1 MKKLYLNL
9 SLLSSF
15 LLTPLLADAIPAKP
29 GLIPMTQPDGSVVN
43 VRIVGDENFHFYLSE
58 DGYLLSNVNDTY
70 YYATVDGTGTTISSG
85 IQATAPAQR
94 TPQAKQYLSTVS
106 MPTVLKAME
115 TRAEKSQKR
124 VPRLR
129 ALPCNNSSTVKAPK
143 GPGLFPDSDFPVEG
157 SPKVCVILVNYQ
169 DKEMTVENPY
179 EYFDN
184 MMNQKGFS
192 AYGATGSAI
201 DFFTECSNGLFTPD
215 FDIYGPVTL
224 SKNMSYYG
232 GNDIY
237 GKDKNPEKMIIEACQ
252 LLDDEVD
259 FAQYDNDGDGYIDN
273 IYVFYAGKGEA
284 SGGSKDTV
292 WPHSWNITAA
302 TSTPYIFDGVRL
314 DRYACSNENEGS
326 HPDGVGTFVHEFSHV
341 MGLPDLYAT
350 SYTSSFTPGA
360 WSCMDYGP
368 YNNDGRTP
376 PLYGAFER
384 YALGWMEPMEISGP
398 LTATLESIGS
408 NKAGIIKTSSAN
420 EFFLLENRQQTSWD
434 TYIPGHGMLVWH
446 IQYNASIWRSNKVN
460 NTPSHQYVDI
470 EEADGTQ
477 TESSR
482 AGDSFPGTKKV
493 TSFTD
498 DTKPSMKTWAGTALE
513 LPITDIAESADGV
526 ISFNVCGGAGNTT
539 LEPVKVLEA
548 EDVTDISFVA
558 RWESKEDATYK
569 LSVFTRSADST
580 ITYLMENKNVGAV
593 DRYLVEG
600 LQPDMEYIYT
610 VCMTTGWE
618 TSVPSAEMT
627 VYTGKAPLNKLQ
639 VVALEASDVADNSFT
654 ANWTALDDANNYQLT
669 VYTKEP
675 TGFLHEICDFSD
687 GAANLPAGWSAS
699 SNTSYA
705 MKSYCGEATPSIRLA
720 KNGDIITTPDVDDVA
735 KRLTFWARGN
745 KTGASDAIKV
755 TVKVNGQWVL
765 VNTYPIKTQEGGSII
780 SVDLS
785 SYKGDAARIEFVK
798 QSDNSSLAIDDIDLA
813 HGMTYEP
820 AVLSS
825 YNKFGT
831 GNVTSQIVAGLEPGK
846 DYYYTVVAD
855 NGTLTSRAS
864 NEIKVTTTGTAM
876 GIDDALAEGIT
887 LTVHTRTVLIT
898 GAPAHHTVNIHDLSG
913 RLVATTPAGQSVT
926 IPNAGA
932 YIVSVPQSQYTTKLI
947 IK

>member
-1 MKKLYLNL
+1 
-9 SLLSSF
+9 
-15 LLTPLLADAIPAKP
+15 
-29 GLIPMTQPDGSVVN
+29 
-43 VRIVGDENFHFYLSE
+43 
-58 DGYLLSNVNDTY
+58 
-70 YYATVDGTGTTISSG
+70 
-85 IQATAPAQR
+85 
-94 TPQAKQYLSTVS
+94 
-106 MPTVLKAME
+106 
-115 TRAEKSQKR
+115 
-124 VPRLR
+124 
-129 ALPCNNSSTVKAPK
+129 
-143 GPGLFPDSDFPVEG
+143 
-157 SPKVCVILVNYQ
+157 
-169 DKEMTVENPY
+169 
-179 EYFDN
+179 
-184 MMNQKGFS
+184 
-192 AYGATGSAI
+192 
-201 DFFTECSNGLFTPD
+201 
-215 FDIYGPVTL
+215 
-224 SKNMSYYG
+224 
-232 GNDIY
+232 
-237 GKDKNPEKMIIEACQ
+237 
-252 LLDDEVD
+252 
-259 FAQYDNDGDGYIDN
+259 
-273 IYVFYAGKGEA
+273 
-284 SGGSKDTV
+284 
-292 WPHSWNITAA
+292 
-302 TSTPYIFDGVRL
+302 
-314 DRYACSNENEGS
+314 
-326 HPDGVGTFVHEFSHV
+326 
-341 MGLPDLYAT
+341 MG
-350 SYTSSFTPGA
+350 
-360 WSCMDYGP
+360 
-368 YNNDGRTP
+368 
-376 PLYGAFER
+376 
-384 YALGWMEPMEISGP
+384 
-398 LTATLESIGS
+398 
-408 NKAGIIKTSSAN
+408 
-420 EFFLLENRQQTSWD
+420 
-434 TYIPGHGMLVWH
+434 
-446 IQYNASIWRSNKVN
+446 
-460 NTPSHQYVDI
+460 
-470 EEADGTQ
+470 
-477 TESSR
+477 
-482 AGDSFPGTKKV
+482 
-493 TSFTD
+493 
-498 DTKPSMKTWAGTALE
+498 GTALE

-831 GNVTSQIVAGLEPGK
+831 ATSPRRSLQ
-846 DYYYTVVAD
+846 D
-855 NGTLTSRAS
+855 S
-864 NEIKVTTTGTAM
+864 NPARTTT
-876 GIDDALAEGIT
+876 
-887 LTVHTRTVLIT
+887 
-898 GAPAHHTVNIHDLSG
+898 
-913 RLVATTPAGQSVT
+913 TPS
-926 IPNAGA
+926 
-932 YIVSVPQSQYTTKLI
+932 
-947 IK
+947 